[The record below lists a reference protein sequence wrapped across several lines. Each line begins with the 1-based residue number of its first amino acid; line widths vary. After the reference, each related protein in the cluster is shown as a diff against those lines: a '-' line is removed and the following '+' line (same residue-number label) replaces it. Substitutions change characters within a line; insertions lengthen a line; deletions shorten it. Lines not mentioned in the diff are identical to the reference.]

1 MRRRMPRRLYG
12 APVLNGTTGG
22 CGCGGLGSLSVAG
35 SCSSARKNGDDLTP
49 LIGIGAIALIGIVG
63 WVITKPERD
72 AKIAKDLAVAQALR
86 EGKVDN
92 LSLAQ
97 TEANV
102 TGYGMSF

>member
-1 MRRRMPRRLYG
+1 MNG
-12 APVLNGTTGG
+12 A
-22 CGCGGLGSLSVAG
+22 CC
-35 SCSSARKNGDDLTP
+35 ARKNGTEISP
-49 LIGIGAIALIGIVG
+49 LVGLGAIALIGIAG
-63 WVITKPERD
+63 WVLTKPQRD

>member
-1 MRRRMPRRLYG
+1 MNG
-12 APVLNGTTGG
+12 ACCARNNGA
-22 CGCGGLGSLSVAG
+22 CC
-35 SCSSARKNGDDLTP
+35 ARKNGDDLAP
-49 LIGIGAIALIGIVG
+49 LVGIGAIALIGIVG
-63 WVITKPERD
+63 WVITKPQRD